1 MKTIKIKIY
10 ETKYLNN
17 IRNNR
22 ILKVKNYLLE
32 LEKEFK
38 ELRNED

>member
-32 LEKEFK
+32 LEKEFN